1 RNAWELGFNLIIAED
16 ACSAASSE
24 QHQSSMTHI
33 FPRIGRVRSVEDI
46 LNAL

>member
-1 RNAWELGFNLIIAED
+1 
-16 ACSAASSE
+16 
-24 QHQSSMTHI
+24 MTHI

>member
-1 RNAWELGFNLIIAED
+1 SD
-16 ACSAASSE
+16 